1 MSTAN
6 RFKYRP
12 IWHCYNYDRRMDYI
26 SNCSGT
32 IHPKLHSETSRSAED
47 KRREFFINYQ
57 QHSVQLVDSLIEWG
71 RKVRFTSCQYEQG
84 LLDIDFQE
92 PVESMNKGF
101 MRYMK
106 KHLEKEE
113 VYQPILALVGEI
125 ETSHKQ
131 LCEKI
136 QNIMISEDPMNHS
149 FQRVIIGKIQST
161 CPTLKRSKDIN
172 LKENNI
178 YLDTFIFKI
187 IFEKVSRKESTI
199 NLIDEP
205 ANIGDNRVLTHQKLF
220 AIGQGKE
227 SDIRELKRVVEQL
240 LLDIDIKKK
249 VEQYTELHKQLINYQ
264 KINELKNN
272 IEELGTYIQG
282 GGYLSC
288 NKDFTT
294 CDLCDPSKLA
304 PK

>member
-92 PVESMNKGF
+92 PVESMNKGS

-106 KHLEKEE
+106 KHLEKE
-113 VYQPILALVGEI
+113 
-125 ETSHKQ
+125 
-131 LCEKI
+131 
-136 QNIMISEDPMNHS
+136 
-149 FQRVIIGKIQST
+149 
-161 CPTLKRSKDIN
+161 
-172 LKENNI
+172 
-178 YLDTFIFKI
+178 
-187 IFEKVSRKESTI
+187 
-199 NLIDEP
+199 
-205 ANIGDNRVLTHQKLF
+205 
-220 AIGQGKE
+220 
-227 SDIRELKRVVEQL
+227 
-240 LLDIDIKKK
+240 
-249 VEQYTELHKQLINYQ
+249 
-264 KINELKNN
+264 
-272 IEELGTYIQG
+272 
-282 GGYLSC
+282 
-288 NKDFTT
+288 
-294 CDLCDPSKLA
+294 
-304 PK
+304 